1 MNSNIPENATA
12 QGQTNGRPRPGQ
24 ANTPL
29 GARLPAI
36 GRLAAT
42 RSLGYLLLVIVGL
55 VFLYPMLFLVNVA
68 LKSSQDYLLNPTS
81 LTASLSLSNFSDAWT
96 QGDFGAY
103 ILNTVLY
110 SGGAT
115 IFGVACSLFIA
126 FPISREYV
134 RWSGFWYTMFVVS
147 LFLPSALIPQFQLIL
162 HLHLYNTRLG
172 YMLTVASA
180 GLGPFLIA
188 GYLRSI
194 PKDLDEAASIDGCGY
209 LRYVVTII
217 IPLVKPVLATAAIL
231 QAVNVWNDII
241 GPTIYFAS
249 SQYFPV
255 SVGLYTFYGIYS
267 SAWTE
272 LAAAILIVASPLIM
286 LYILL
291 QRYFIEGAI
300 SGAVK

>member
-1 MNSNIPENATA
+1 MAGEPAA
-12 QGQTNGRPRPGQ
+12 DDLRARRTNG
-24 ANTPL
+24 L
-29 GARLPAI
+29 LVARLPAL
-36 GRLAAT
+36 GSLVAT
-42 RSLGYLLLVIVGL
+42 RTLGYLVLVIVGL
-55 VFLYPMLFLVNVA
+55 VFLYPLLFLVNVA

-81 LTASLSLSNFSDAWT
+81 LTSSLNLSNFSNAWI
-96 QGDFGAY
+96 QGNFGAY
-103 ILNTVLY
+103 VLNTVLY
-110 SGGAT
+110 SGAAT
-115 IFGVACSLFIA
+115 IFGVGCSLFIA
-126 FPISREYV
+126 FPISRAYV
-134 RWSGFWYTMFVVS
+134 RWSGFWYTMFVVA
-147 LFLPSALIPQFQLIL
+147 LFLPNALIPQFQLIL

-172 YMLTVASA
+172 YILTVAGA

-194 PKDLDEAASIDGCGY
+194 PKELDEAASIDGCGY

-231 QAVNVWNDII
+231 QAINVWNDII

-249 SQYFPV
+249 SEYFPV

-272 LAAAILIVASPLIM
+272 LAAAILIVASPLIV
-286 LYILL
+286 LYIFL